1 MMPFLGGI
9 QGTGNGTLILSA
21 AAAIIYG
28 VIVNMRPTPLR
39 TAVKMLAVGLLAA
52 LVFVENGPPLL
63 FGALVLSA
71 FGDAFLSREGD
82 RMFLAGLASFLL
94 AHLFYVVLFW
104 TEGGGIALLSAQSWR
119 LVVAAAIVLVA
130 LVVLG
135 LLVRRVKPA
144 LRSPIFAYV
153 VAVLAM
159 GLAALTLERSWVI
172 AGALLFMVSD
182 AVLATERFI
191 VSAVSPHRAWLRH
204 AVWAIYYVAQ
214 VTITLSF
221 LL

>member
-1 MMPFLGGI
+1 MVFPGGI
-9 QGTGNGTLILSA
+9 EATANGTLILSA
-21 AAAIIYG
+21 AAAIVYG
-28 VIVNMRPTPLR
+28 VIVNMRQTPLR
-39 TAVKMLAVGLLAA
+39 TAVKMLGVGLLAA
-52 LVFVENGPPLL
+52 LTLIENGPPML

-104 TEGGGIALLSAQSWR
+104 TEGGGVALLSGEIWR
-119 LVVAAAIVLVA
+119 LVLAAAIVVVA
-130 LVVLG
+130 VVVLG

-153 VAVLAM
+153 LAVLAM
-159 GLAALTLERSWVI
+159 GLAALTLERPWVI
-172 AGALLFMVSD
+172 GGALLFMVSD
-182 AVLATERFI
+182 ALLATERFI
-191 VSAVSPHRAWLRH
+191 ISAVSPHRAWLRQ
-204 AVWAIYYVAQ
+204 AVWALYYVAQ
-214 VTITLSF
+214 VIIALSF

>member
-1 MMPFLGGI
+1 MVFPGGI
-9 QGTGNGTLILSA
+9 EATANGTLILSA
-21 AAAIIYG
+21 AAAIVYG
-28 VIVNMRPTPLR
+28 VIVNMRPMPLR

-52 LVFVENGPPLL
+52 LTMVENGPPML

-94 AHLFYVVLFW
+94 AHLFYLVLFW
-104 TEGGGIALLSAQSWR
+104 TEGGGIALLTGQSWR
-119 LVVAAAIVLVA
+119 LAIAAAIVVVA

-153 VAVLAM
+153 LAVLAM
-159 GLAALTLERSWVI
+159 GLAALTLERAWVI
-172 AGALLFMVSD
+172 AGALLFMISD
-182 AVLATERFI
+182 ALLATERFI
-191 VSAVSPHRAWLRH
+191 ISAISPHRAWLRH
-204 AVWAIYYVAQ
+204 AVWALYYVAQ
-214 VTITLSF
+214 VTIALSF

>member
-1 MMPFLGGI
+1 MVFPGGI
-9 QGTGNGTLILSA
+9 EATANGTLILSA
-21 AAAIIYG
+21 AAAIVYG
-28 VIVNMRPTPLR
+28 IIVNMRPMPLR

-52 LVFVENGPPLL
+52 LTLVENGPPLL

-94 AHLFYVVLFW
+94 AHLFYLVLFW
-104 TEGGGIALLSAQSWR
+104 TEGGGIALLTGQSWR
-119 LVVAAAIVLVA
+119 LAVAAVIVLIA

-153 VAVLAM
+153 LAVLAM
-159 GLAALTLERSWVI
+159 GLAALTLERAWVI

-182 AVLATERFI
+182 ALLATERFI
-191 VSAVSPHRAWLRH
+191 ISAISPHRGWLRH
-204 AVWAIYYVAQ
+204 AVWALYYVAQ
-214 VTITLSF
+214 VTIALSF